1 MVTRRIH
8 MLMGQSNAVG
18 TRPKTELTDLRYDL
32 TQTDVRQWTRLN
44 GVNGSTT
51 TSAMSIPANQSS
63 LEPAFGYL
71 LRNTAGEWPIIF
83 RAAGSGYSLET
94 TWNPSGA
101 GNEWANAV
109 AHLWACYEQA
119 KTEFAGDT
127 IEFGSLVW
135 WNAEADV
142 QTHAWA
148 LAFEANLRELITF
161 FRREFGKNLPFI
173 GMKLSTLCVPGGG
186 FEDPNDL
193 ATIRTAFDTVGA
205 DTPNVAIVDCTP
217 FDLVVETSPA
227 RTVHASADAMMDAG
241 DAVFAAHQGLTAG
254 TQHAKSARAFSSLLA
269 AQTFATSAQTAAG
282 NRSENPATGGF
293 ARRLGAGARD
303 PWPVTPRSQ
312 VLKHPTQNVWYVPI
326 DPGMVGLGLD
336 LATGLRPVDLSWLV
350 YA

>member
-1 MVTRRIH
+1 

-135 WNAEADV
+135 WNAEA
-142 QTHAWA
+142 A
-148 LAFEANLRELITF
+148 ANRGGCHPFPVREGNEISRTTQPVSVVK
-161 FRREFGKNLPFI
+161 GPWI
-173 GMKLSTLCVPGGG
+173 SPGGR
-186 FEDPNDL
+186 L
-193 ATIRTAFDTVGA
+193 A
-205 DTPNVAIVDCTP
+205 
-217 FDLVVETSPA
+217 
-227 RTVHASADAMMDAG
+227 
-241 DAVFAAHQGLTAG
+241 
-254 TQHAKSARAFSSLLA
+254 
-269 AQTFATSAQTAAG
+269 
-282 NRSENPATGGF
+282 
-293 ARRLGAGARD
+293 
-303 PWPVTPRSQ
+303 
-312 VLKHPTQNVWYVPI
+312 
-326 DPGMVGLGLD
+326 
-336 LATGLRPVDLSWLV
+336 
-350 YA
+350 